1 MDEVEKELE
10 KAKNTGTLFDCIIAI
25 SNAFCYLKKYLVE
38 KYQNNNSINNN
49 SITYKYYQTFV
60 KKGQRCNGELVIQAN
75 TIITYENVNNLANFI
90 KNNKQSKFRAFFR
103 QSRISKIEKP
113 LQGAINNL
121 DELKKSL
128 YEVIDSQ
135 KIKCKEIYMVDAI
148 NNISKIEKP
157 LQDVIKHLVELE
169 SLFNKAINDKDINR
183 NNIFNSSKNK
193 VQKTKNTLT
202 NSMTCLTELKELFTA
217 KIDKKNDQVLE
228 IPIQVI
234 EHFYKLDENQKE
246 RLKCF
251 LSSNAYFQYGNKN
264 SIYNVFN

>member
-1 MDEVEKELE
+1 M
-10 KAKNTGTLFDCIIAI
+10 
-25 SNAFCYLKKYLVE
+25 
-38 KYQNNNSINNN
+38 
-49 SITYKYYQTFV
+49 
-60 KKGQRCNGELVIQAN
+60 
-75 TIITYENVNNLANFI
+75 
-90 KNNKQSKFRAFFR
+90 
-103 QSRISKIEKP
+103 
-113 LQGAINNL
+113 QGAINNL